1 MASAGGPVRNGLAA
15 IDGTACRGCRIAAGR
30 RVRRGGEIKW
40 RGRLVFVSEVLAGE
54 PVGLLEQAGG
64 RWCIAYGPIELG
76 IIDPKG
82 RLHKPRLWI

>member
-1 MASAGGPVRNGLAA
+1 VTWFFSQVKHL
-15 IDGTACRGCRIAAGR
+15 
-30 RVRRGGEIKW
+30 W
-40 RGRLVFVSEVLAGE
+40 RCALAGE

-82 RLHKPRLWI
+82 RLYKPRL